1 MFFKRKIER
10 EIEETERNLKMSFET
25 TMLPGRIDFFSST
38 GELIHINC
46 QCSFQMHYGY
56 GILIF

>member
-25 TMLPGRIDFFSST
+25 TMLPG
-38 GELIHINC
+38 ELKL
-46 QCSFQMHYGY
+46 
-56 GILIF
+56 LIIMGHN

>member
-38 GELIHINC
+38 GELR
-46 QCSFQMHYGY
+46 
-56 GILIF
+56 ILVQFRKNFDIFTHSIT